1 MPEGR
6 RRTVCAP
13 YARAVSDAYYDLGDY
28 HRPVATTS
36 PAAQVW
42 FDRGLVWAYAFNH
55 EEAVACFERALEAD
69 PDLWAA
75 HWGIAYAIG
84 PNYNKGWEAFDAV
97 DLTTSLTRARSELDL
112 AREALA
118 DATRDGGP
126 ADDVGTSLVAALTL
140 RYAAL
145 LPDDTDTWQAGHE
158 AYADAMADVAAA
170 YPQDLDV
177 LALAA
182 DALVNVTAWALWD
195 PLTGEPAP
203 GSRAREAE
211 RLLDAAL
218 ALPGGDRHP
227 FVLHLHIHLLEMSE
241 RPEAALSSA
250 DRLRGLVP
258 DAGHLQHMPSHLDV
272 LCGDYH
278 SSITANR
285 RAVEADRVFVER
297 SGPLNFYSLYRAHDL
312 HFIVY
317 SAMFLGRYRD
327 ASDAADELSNQLTP
341 ELLRIE
347 TPPMAD
353 WLEAFVPLRTHV
365 LVRFGRWDDLVAQ
378 PSPEDRELYCTTTA
392 MVLYGRSVAYAALG
406 DLAAAR
412 AARAQFVE
420 AVTRVPDSRYLFNNT
435 SRDILAIAGAM
446 LDGEI
451 AYREG
456 RVQDGFTDLRT
467 AIALDDALPYDEPW
481 GWMQPTRHAYGALL
495 LEQGRVDEAAA
506 VYAADLGLDPSVSRS
521 VHHPGNVWSLHGYH
535 ECLERLGR
543 SDEARIIAQQ
553 LAVASARAD
562 VPVLA
567 SCACRLEVFGP
578 VAGASHP
585 HATGFGPDCGC
596 HHGQQR
602 T

>member
-1 MPEGR
+1 
-6 RRTVCAP
+6 VAD
-13 YARAVSDAYYDLGDY
+13 VYYDLGTY
-28 HRPVATTS
+28 SRPVETAS
-36 PAAQVW
+36 REAQEW

-55 EEAVACFERALEAD
+55 EEAIACFERALLED

-75 HWGIAYAIG
+75 RWGIAYAVG
-84 PNYNKGWEAFDAV
+84 PNYNKGWDAFDPV
-97 DLTTSLTRARSELDL
+97 DLNTSLDRAKAELHRARDALDG
-112 AREALA
+112 AAASDNPVGE
-118 DATRDGGP
+118 P
-126 ADDVGTSLVAALTL
+126 AAGLVAALTR
-140 RYAAL
+140 RYADVV
-145 LPDDTDTWQAGHE
+145 PDDDTSWQAGHE
-158 AYADAMADVAAA
+158 AYADAMAALAADHPA
-170 YPQDLDV
+170 DLDV

-272 LCGDYH
+272 LCGDYYG
-278 SSITANR
+278 SIVANR
-285 RAVEADRVFVER
+285 AAVNADRLFVER

-317 SAMFLGRYRD
+317 SAMFLGRYHD
-327 ASDAADELSNQLTP
+327 ALDAANELVAQLTP

-353 WLEAFVPLRTHV
+353 WLEAFVPLRIHV
-365 LVRFGRWDDLVAQ
+365 LVRFGRWDELVGE
-378 PSPEDRELYCTTTA
+378 PLPEDQELYRATTA
-392 MVLYGRSVAYAALG
+392 MVLYGRGVAQAALG
-406 DLAAAR
+406 DVAAAVATR
-412 AARAQFVE
+412 EQFVQ
-420 AVTRVPDSRYLFNNT
+420 AVARVPETRYLFNNT
-435 SRDILAIAGAM
+435 ALDILAVAGAM

-456 RVQDGFTDLRT
+456 RFDEAFTRLRE
-467 AIALDDALPYDEPW
+467 AIALDDGLPYDEPW

-495 LEQGRVDEAAA
+495 LEQDHVAEAAA
-506 VYAADLGLDPSVSRS
+506 VYAADLGLDPAVSRS

-543 SDEARIIAQQ
+543 HDEARIIDQQ

-567 SCACRLEVFGP
+567 SCACRLEAFAVDSRHEGHDHS
-578 VAGASHP
+578 AH
-585 HATGFGPDCGC
+585 
-596 HHGQQR
+596 R
-602 T
+602 